1 VPDNAEMQK
10 VAREGALLAGG
21 ARAILLQIAHPAVG
35 RGVAEHSDFA
45 TRPLDRLRATLTYVY
60 CVTFGTPEEIEAV
73 TQAVTAAHRKVT
85 GTGYRATDPELQLW
99 VAATL
104 YDTALLVHQ
113 EMFGP
118 LDPAMAD
125 KVYEQYAVLGTA
137 LQVPAGMWPA
147 DRGAFGLYW
156 QRMVDS
162 LQVSADAKR
171 VALELLSSEVAPLL
185 LKPTTSLNRFLTA
198 AWLPPPIREQYGL
211 AWDEGAQRR
220 YDLLMRFG
228 SPLYRVL
235 PVPLRE
241 APKTYYLR
249 QMRRRKIGGM
259 RRVGRAGGRSLNLFL
274 LVVSRGSPCRLVR
287 VVRAPTTSWW
297 WAGTPVACR
306 WPSPPSRAGSGGS
319 GSSSRRRRWP
329 TPS

>member
-1 VPDNAEMQK
+1 MQK

-21 ARAILLQIAHPAVG
+21 ARAILLQVAHPAVG

-73 TQAVTAAHRKVT
+73 TAVVTAAHRKVT

-104 YDTALLVHQ
+104 YDTALLVYE

-118 LDPAMAD
+118 LDSAVAD

-137 LQVPAGMWPA
+137 LQVPAGLWPT
-147 DRGAFGLYW
+147 DRSAFRAYW
-156 QRMVDS
+156 QRMIDS
-162 LQVSADAKR
+162 LEVSDEARR
-171 VALELLSSEVAPLL
+171 VARDLLSAQHAPLL
-185 LKPTTSLNRFLTA
+185 LKAAMPLNRFLTA
-198 AWLPPPIREQYGL
+198 AWLPDRIRSQYGIP
-211 AWDEGAQRR
+211 WDRGRQRR
-220 YDLLMRFG
+220 YDQLMKLTR
-228 SPLYRVL
+228 PAYRLL

-249 QMRRRKIGGM
+249 EMRQ
-259 RRVGRAGGRSLNLFL
+259 RA
-274 LVVSRGSPCRLVR
+274 
-287 VVRAPTTSWW
+287 
-297 WAGTPVACR
+297 
-306 WPSPPSRAGSGGS
+306 
-319 GSSSRRRRWP
+319 
-329 TPS
+329 